1 MDSLLSYFLELV
13 HVPLQHMHHIPTIS
27 NMATRIKMDS
37 VTGAMV
43 EDIRVSIKSSTKSWC
58 SSAGIVVF
66 VLFSIL
72 ASGTYPTRLLVTNS
86 VSSSSTSGLSVSTPV
101 SIYSTS
107 SSKHPHSPEQFGSV
121 PTSTFSSSFSLLTH
135 PHSSAQ
141 LSLSMVSTSMPHSPS
156 CVSSLSSS
164 SSSSC

>member
-86 VSSSSTSGLSVSTPV
+86 VSSSSSSGVSTSV

-107 SSKHPHSPEQFGSV
+107 SSKHPHSPEQFGSL
-121 PTSTFSSSFSLLTH
+121 PTSTFSSSFSLSTQ

-141 LSLSMVSTSMPHSPS
+141 LSLSVVSASMPHSPS